1 MSPELSRRW
10 PRRLVF
16 ESIVQAS
23 KLVKVGAFDSEAD
36 LRADLELLARA
47 YRSSSI
53 EDVLSSAFEDP
64 AKNRTG
70 YYATVPDYYTG
81 TGAQLGGVHSPDGA
95 IHFGLDWDGRFRHDG
110 FYGQA
115 RLVEEEIRRRGAAEV
130 LELGPGKGLNSVYL
144 AERNPRVRF
153 TGVDLTP
160 AHVAIASER
169 GRHCPNL
176 RILQGDFH
184 NLEQIPDGSVDLA
197 FEVEAGC
204 YSDTPGRVS
213 RFLAEV
219 GRVLRPG
226 GTFMAF
232 GYVRANGFDACSPEA
247 KLALALVARAWVV
260 DGFVPEQDYDAFAE
274 KAGLRLVERHDIRQP
289 NMPSVLRLY
298 RQAKLF
304 YVAMASP
311 ARAIPSMLMRRST
324 HNAVSALMLPY
335 TFWLGALESRQAVL
349 RRAG

>member
-1 MSPELSRRW
+1 MTGSKQW

-23 KLVKVGAFDSEAD
+23 KLVKVGRFDDEAD
-36 LRADLELLARA
+36 LRADLDLLARA
-47 YRSSSI
+47 YRSESVA
-53 EDVLSSAFEDP
+53 DVLTSAFEDP

-70 YYATVPDYYTG
+70 YYGTVPDYYTG

-115 RLVEEEIRRRGAAEV
+115 RLVEQVIRRRGVTEV

-144 AERNPRVRF
+144 AERNPEVRF

-169 GRHCPNL
+169 GRHCGNL

-184 NLEQIPDGSVDLA
+184 HLEQIPDASVDLA

-204 YSDTPGRVS
+204 YSDTPERVK
-213 RFLAEV
+213 RFLTEV

-232 GYVRANGFDACSPEA
+232 GYVRSDGFDTCSA
-247 KLALALVARAWVV
+247 DVKLALALVARAWVV
-260 DGFVPEQDYDAFAE
+260 DGFVPEHSYNEFAKE
-274 KAGLRLVERHDIRQP
+274 AGLDLVERRDIREP

-298 RQAKLF
+298 RQARLF
-304 YVAMASP
+304 YVVMASP
-311 ARAIPSMLMRRST
+311 ARAIPSMLVRRST

-335 TFWLGALESRQAVL
+335 TFWLGALESRQAIL
-349 RRAG
+349 RKVG